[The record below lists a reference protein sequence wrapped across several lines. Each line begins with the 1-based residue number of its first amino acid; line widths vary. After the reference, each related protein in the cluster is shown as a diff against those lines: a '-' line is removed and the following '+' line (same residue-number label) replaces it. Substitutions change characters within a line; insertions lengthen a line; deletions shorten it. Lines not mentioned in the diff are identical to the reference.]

1 MSAFK
6 QTYRKDQK
14 ALLTLREE
22 SQEYKRVKYSLK
34 LALRMINGSF
44 SENFQVQQF
53 NQSGINFENA
63 HDKTTVECWLSAD
76 AELAEKITKQRGL
89 IFSSDKPFKFTVGS
103 IIN

>member
-44 SENFQVQQF
+44 TENFQV
-53 NQSGINFENA
+53 
-63 HDKTTVECWLSAD
+63 
-76 AELAEKITKQRGL
+76 
-89 IFSSDKPFKFTVGS
+89 
-103 IIN
+103 